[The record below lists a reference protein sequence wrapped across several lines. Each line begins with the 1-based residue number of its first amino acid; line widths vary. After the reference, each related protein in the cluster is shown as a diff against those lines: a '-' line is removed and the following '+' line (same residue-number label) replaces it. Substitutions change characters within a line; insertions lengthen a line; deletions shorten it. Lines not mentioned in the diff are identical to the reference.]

1 MKDEGFVDS
10 FLAYNLSFFIC
21 HWSFVI
27 FQFRLCRRPVLSI
40 AQIETMI
47 FTRTWFLLILLPGI
61 AAAQELKILPQ
72 PKEVKATREAF
83 PADTKVRIFIRD
95 PKNSESE
102 TIVWSLQED
111 VKLALDASW
120 KVEDLKQWNSKSRSV
135 VLGLLEGN
143 ADVTRILKARK
154 VAVPKVEDPEG
165 YFLHVSRDQVTV
177 LGKTNPGLFYGVQTL
192 RQMIM
197 PQSGGHAIP
206 GVEIRDWPSMRYRGL
221 HDDISRGPIPKTEF
235 IRSQIRRAAEYKMNI
250 WSLYIEHVFD
260 YQNHPLIG
268 PKGGALTRE
277 EVQELVTY
285 ARKFY
290 VDLIP
295 EQQAFGHLH
304 HVLKYEKYN
313 ELAETPH
320 GHVLTPT
327 NEKSYDL
334 VRQLYSE
341 LVPLFPSKFFHIGSD
356 ETAELGQGKT
366 KKLADEIGIGKVYFN
381 HIQKVAEIMKPYNK
395 RLMFWGDIAMRYPEL
410 LQTLPKDMI
419 VMSWVYDPLSDFVSY
434 LKPFRDA
441 GLDVMVCP
449 GASNWSRTSPNLDVA
464 LRNIQ
469 GFVRDGQKY
478 GALGMFNT
486 TWDDDGEA
494 LFNMT
499 WFPVVFGAS
508 AAWQPGESGIDEFKA
523 RFDWAFY
530 RNTDGALARAME
542 SLSRAHTLLSS
553 KNVGDASD
561 GLFWLDPFSERGAKL
576 TQQMSP
582 VLRDLRLAA
591 EEALETFYTKART
604 VKKNGDTIPYYV
616 FAAKRTDYLGM
627 KFQFAEEMSKAY
639 WDAYQNLGDRRRVTR
654 TLRNFITINGPAYDL
669 RDHLG
674 DLKTEYRD
682 LWLAENRPYWLESV
696 LVKYDSL
703 QQKFSDRALSVIQWL
718 NYFNEKG
725 ALPPPE
731 TLGFFLKN

>member
-1 MKDEGFVDS
+1 MKS
-10 FLAYNLSFFIC
+10 SHLTA
-21 HWSFVI
+21 
-27 FQFRLCRRPVLSI
+27 
-40 AQIETMI
+40 
-47 FTRTWFLLILLPGI
+47 FLLILYSPG
-61 AAAQELKILPQ
+61 AVAAQELKVLPQ
-72 PKEVKATREAF
+72 PKEAKETKEAF
-83 PADTKVRIFIRD
+83 RVDERVEILIGNPRSD
-95 PKNSESE
+95 ESD
-102 TIVWSLQED
+102 TIVSSLQEEIKQALGVACKVD
-111 VKLALDASW
+111 DLKRWSPKARSIVLALA
-120 KVEDLKQWNSKSRSV
+120 
-135 VLGLLEGN
+135 EGSQ
-143 ADVTRILKARK
+143 DTVRILKARNIS
-154 VAVPKVEDPEG
+154 VPKLEDPES
-165 YFLHVSRDQVTV
+165 YYVHVSRDQVSV
-177 LGKTNPGLFYGVQTL
+177 VGKTNQGLFYGAQTL
-192 RQMIM
+192 RQMIL
-197 PQSGGHAIP
+197 PQKAGGHAIP
-206 GVEIRDWPSMRYRGL
+206 GFEIRDWPSLRYRGL
-221 HDDISRGPIPKTEF
+221 HDDISRGPVPTVEF
-235 IRSQIRRAAEYKMNI
+235 IKSQIRRAAEYKMNI

-268 PKGGALTRE
+268 PRGGSLTKE
-277 EVQELVTY
+277 EILELVAY

-356 ETAELGQGKT
+356 ETVELGQGKT

-381 HIQKVAEIMKPYNK
+381 HIQKVAEIMKPYNR

-464 LRNIQ
+464 LCNIQ

-674 DLKTEYRD
+674 DLKTQYRH
-682 LWLAENRPYWLESV
+682 LWLAHKRPYWLESV